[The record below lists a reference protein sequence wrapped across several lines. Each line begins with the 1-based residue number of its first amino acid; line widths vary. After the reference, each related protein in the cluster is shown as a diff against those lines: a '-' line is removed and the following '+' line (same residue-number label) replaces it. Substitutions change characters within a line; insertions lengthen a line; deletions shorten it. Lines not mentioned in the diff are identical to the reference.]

1 MEKNMNEYSDLLN
14 TNRREDI
21 PKSSQTSV
29 QTLLSHP
36 IPTVWK
42 HRVRTDTESSLT
54 KPDCMHRTVLHTL
67 ISTWVFT
74 EFLLGENHSTVYTH
88 LNTNTYGS
96 LCPSVSFSLQLSLS
110 APYPLT
116 TDRLF
121 SIKGCPESDLIS
133 AQGNSLRFTK
143 TNNNV
148 VPKRNKASSI
158 LAPHLPATRHPTP
171 RRQTQSD

>member
-1 MEKNMNEYSDLLN
+1 
-14 TNRREDI
+14 
-21 PKSSQTSV
+21 
-29 QTLLSHP
+29 
-36 IPTVWK
+36 
-42 HRVRTDTESSLT
+42 
-54 KPDCMHRTVLHTL
+54 MHRTVLHTL

-74 EFLLGENHSTVYTH
+74 EFLLGENHSTMYTH

-96 LCPSVSFSLQLSLS
+96 LSPSVPFSLQLSLS

-121 SIKGCPESDLIS
+121 SIKGRPESYLIS

-171 RRQTQSD
+171 RRQTQSDELQENQPPR